1 MKNTKGTKI
10 RTRIITAAMAALML
24 TTTAFSFQASA
35 ADRKTT
41 MTAQQVVEMNLKDKS
56 YQDVLDEW
64 QKIMADPMDAFPGG
78 CDLDGDGVETEE
90 EKNEVADKLKEY
102 AAGMTVGLMKMGLNA
117 CCDGL
122 ADCFEGPLKDFTN
135 ALFDVPQEASNDDIM
150 NKLDDTT
157 QQIIGKINDSEKNI
171 INKVNDL
178 DVAKEYGNAF
188 DQLEAKATTARSQ
201 IKQAMSAKTGD
212 EKTVAIASKL
222 GDMDDWGKN
231 PLVDQMG
238 IAKIYATSGACTTHF
253 ENGYN
258 LYDIAFRTSLDK
270 GSLFMKEAVENS
282 QFYIAQCTNKYV
294 KSCVTLLEMLTA
306 MQQVDQMTDEQVAAM
321 SKAAQKD
328 YFKLKDHADQ
338 AAFYEAEILSDMF
351 GKDGIVTKSRAYV
364 ERKVTEPTTY
374 VGRGMTDHIKL
385 SPDLDYHYDISF
397 IEPYYERHLST
408 ERNDWRWRKDSDTGL
423 INASGLKYGEVEKI
437 CKHAFE
443 LGYTVENYLKA
454 NGFNVKKIPNY
465 NKHVLVTG
473 HFDEYHGTNWKGYTA
488 YEGFNGY
495 DVTKKYGKNA
505 GAAQWKLIRK
515 HQLGLW
521 VPSCDEWRIADYD
534 VYMFFVKA

>member
-437 CKHAFE
+437 CKHRRE
-443 LGYTVENYLKA
+443 LSQGQRL
-454 NGFNVKKIPNY
+454 
-465 NKHVLVTG
+465 
-473 HFDEYHGTNWKGYTA
+473 
-488 YEGFNGY
+488 
-495 DVTKKYGKNA
+495 
-505 GAAQWKLIRK
+505 QRK
-515 HQLGLW
+515 EDPELQQARSRDR
-521 VPSCDEWRIADYD
+521 PFR
-534 VYMFFVKA
+534 